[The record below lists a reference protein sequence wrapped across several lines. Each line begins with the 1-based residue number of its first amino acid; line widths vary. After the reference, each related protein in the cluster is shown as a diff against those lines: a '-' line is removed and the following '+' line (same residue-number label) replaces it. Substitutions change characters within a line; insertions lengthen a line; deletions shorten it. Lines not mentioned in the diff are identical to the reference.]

1 MDFFSHM
8 LIGAFI
14 AAFALKSLGQ
24 EFIILAV
31 VMAFIPDFDVFLG
44 FFRKV
49 RRSKLLSHKGVSH
62 SFFAALIVSAPV
74 ALIFSLITGASF
86 FLVWL
91 IAFLFYSLHV
101 ILDGLAASK
110 IPLFYP
116 FSKKRFR
123 FFIDRAINP
132 LLALTSGI
140 IIIFYMIIRFVSPE
154 IYYSNL
160 SNYFLICYL
169 GYLSYRA
176 LSKIWIQA
184 HLPKNAKMIPG
195 ILPYSYSIYENHNTE
210 SKISFKLSKKSIFSS
225 KTVKI
230 IDSEINRNS
239 EEMEFYE
246 RARTLSEDYLFFSKW
261 EAVIP
266 IFRHNEYWITVIL
279 FLAEAYASGSAYSF
293 EAVFDK
299 SSKKLIHKSDG
310 FGAVIKN
317 QKNSK

>member
-1 MDFFSHM
+1 MDFFSHL

-14 AAFALKSLGQ
+14 AAFALNSLGQ
-24 EFIILAV
+24 EFIILAI

-44 FFRKV
+44 FFRSV

-74 ALIFSLITGASF
+74 ALIFSLITRASF

-132 LLALTSGI
+132 LLALISGI
-140 IIIFYMIIRFVSPE
+140 LIIFYMIIYFISPE
-154 IYYSNL
+154 IYYSDL
-160 SNYFLICYL
+160 TNYFLICYM

-176 LSKIWIQA
+176 FSKIWIQA
-184 HLPKNAKMIPG
+184 HMPKNVKMIPG
-195 ILPYSYSIYENHNTE
+195 ILPFSYFIYENHDSE
-210 SKISFKLSKKSIFSS
+210 SNISFKLSKKSIFSS
-225 KTVKI
+225 ETAQI
-230 IDSEINRNS
+230 IESEINKNS

-246 RARTLSEDYLFFSKW
+246 KAKILSEDYLFFSKW
-261 EAVIP
+261 EAIIP
-266 IFRHNEYWITVIL
+266 LFRYDEYWITVTL

-299 SSKKLIHKSDG
+299 RSKKLIHKSDS
-310 FGAVIKN
+310 FGSIINN